1 MFSNRYIYIYATI
14 LVVLSA
20 VILTLAAV
28 GLKPMQDK
36 NVRVEKMQQLLGA
49 VSIQSTPDNAEDLF
63 NKYFIEQHAINS
75 KGEIIGSVINGK
87 QTKGTIN
94 PFNLDIKKQMAL
106 TKVND
111 LSASLPIYVCQKDG
125 KKSYVVPVIG
135 NGLWGGIWGNIA
147 FAEDLNTIVG
157 VNFDHKSETPG
168 LGAEIAL
175 PDFQNQFKGK
185 TIFDNTNF
193 TSVEVIKRADK
204 NNPHQVDAVSG
215 GTITSNGVTDMLK
228 SCLQFYIPYF
238 NSLKK

>member
-1 MFSNRYIYIYATI
+1 
-14 LVVLSA
+14 
-20 VILTLAAV
+20 
-28 GLKPMQDK
+28 
-36 NVRVEKMQQLLGA
+36 
-49 VSIQSTPDNAEDLF
+49 
-63 NKYFIEQHAINS
+63 
-75 KGEIIGSVINGK
+75 
-87 QTKGTIN
+87 
-94 PFNLDIKKQMAL
+94 
-106 TKVND
+106 
-111 LSASLPIYVCQKDG
+111 
-125 KKSYVVPVIG
+125 VVPVIG

>member
-87 QTKGTIN
+87 QTTGTIN
-94 PFNLDIKKQMAL
+94 PFNLDIMK
-106 TKVND
+106 
-111 LSASLPIYVCQKDG
+111 
-125 KKSYVVPVIG
+125 
-135 NGLWGGIWGNIA
+135 
-147 FAEDLNTIVG
+147 
-157 VNFDHKSETPG
+157 
-168 LGAEIAL
+168 
-175 PDFQNQFKGK
+175 
-185 TIFDNTNF
+185 
-193 TSVEVIKRADK
+193 
-204 NNPHQVDAVSG
+204 
-215 GTITSNGVTDMLK
+215 
-228 SCLQFYIPYF
+228 
-238 NSLKK
+238 